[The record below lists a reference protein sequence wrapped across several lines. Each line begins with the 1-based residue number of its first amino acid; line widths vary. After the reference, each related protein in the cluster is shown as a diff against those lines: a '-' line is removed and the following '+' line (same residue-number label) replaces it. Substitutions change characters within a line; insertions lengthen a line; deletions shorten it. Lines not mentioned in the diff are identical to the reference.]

1 MSIST
6 KTGDSGETSLYDGS
20 RISKASRKINSVGYI
35 DELNSE
41 IGLIVSKTYSQK
53 FKTELKTIQ
62 NELFVIGADLA
73 TPMNTRETKRLQEK
87 HLQRIEKYVEKYE
100 TEVEIT
106 DFVLPGGTEIASLLH
121 IVRTQSRNVERKI
134 VRVSEVEEINPI
146 ILKYLNRLSD
156 LFYLMALYE
165 NKNQDQKEE
174 SVNFDI

>member
-6 KTGDSGETSLYDGS
+6 KTGDGGETSLYDGS

-62 NELFVIGADLA
+62 NELFVIGSDLA
-73 TPMNTRETKRLQEK
+73 TPMNSRETKRLQER

-106 DFVLPGGTEIASLLH
+106 DFVLPGGTEIASLFH

-146 ILKYLNRLSD
+146 IIKYLNRLSD

>member
-73 TPMNTRETKRLQEK
+73 TPMNSRETKRLQER
-87 HLQRIEKYVEKYE
+87 HLQRIDEQLKEYE
-100 TEVEIT
+100 TEIELT
-106 DFVLPGGTEIASLLH
+106 NFVLPGGTEIASLFH

-146 ILKYLNRLSD
+146 IIKYLNRLSD

-174 SVNFDI
+174 PVNFDI

>member
-62 NELFVIGADLA
+62 NELFVIGSDLA
-73 TPMNTRETKRLQEK
+73 TPMNSRETKRLQER
-87 HLQRIEKYVEKYE
+87 HLQRVEKYVEKYE

-106 DFVLPGGTEIASLLH
+106 DFVLPGGTEIASLFH

-146 ILKYLNRLSD
+146 IIKYLNRLSD

>member
-6 KTGDSGETSLYDGS
+6 KTGDKGETSLFDGS
-20 RISKASRKINSVGYI
+20 RISKGSRKINSVGYI

-41 IGLIVSKTYSQK
+41 IGLIVSKTYSEK

-62 NELFVIGADLA
+62 NELFVIGSDLA
-73 TPMNTRETKRLQEK
+73 TPINTRETKRLQK
-87 HLQRIEKYVEKYE
+87 RHLQRIEKSIEEYE
-100 TEVEIT
+100 SEVEIT
-106 DFVLPGGTEIASLLH
+106 NFVLPGGTEIASLIH

-146 ILKYLNRLSD
+146 IIKYLNRLSD
-156 LFYLMALYE
+156 LFYLMALSE
-165 NKNQDQKEE
+165 NKNQNKKED

>member
-6 KTGDSGETSLYDGS
+6 KTGDSGKTSLYDGS

-41 IGLIVSKTYSQK
+41 IGLIVSKTYSEK

-62 NELFVIGADLA
+62 NELFVIGSDLA
-73 TPMNTRETKRLQEK
+73 TPMNSRETKRLQEK

-100 TEVEIT
+100 SEIKIT

>member
-62 NELFVIGADLA
+62 NELFVIGSDLA
-73 TPMNTRETKRLQEK
+73 TPMNSRETKRLQER

-106 DFVLPGGTEIASLLH
+106 DFVLPGGTEIASLFH

-146 ILKYLNRLSD
+146 IIKYLNRLSD

>member
-62 NELFVIGADLA
+62 NELFVIGSDLA
-73 TPMNTRETKRLQEK
+73 TPINSRETKRLQER
-87 HLQRIEKYVEKYE
+87 HLLRVEKYVEKYE

-106 DFVLPGGTEIASLLH
+106 DFVLPGGTEIASLFH

-146 ILKYLNRLSD
+146 IIKYLNRLSD

-165 NKNQDQKEE
+165 NKNQDQKED
-174 SVNFDI
+174 SVNFEI

>member
-106 DFVLPGGTEIASLLH
+106 DFVLPGGTEIASLFH

-134 VRVSEVEEINPI
+134 VWVSEVEEINPI
-146 ILKYLNRLSD
+146 IIKYLNRLSD

>member
-73 TPMNTRETKRLQEK
+73 TPMNSRETKRLQER
-87 HLQRIEKYVEKYE
+87 HLQRIDEQLKEYE
-100 TEVEIT
+100 NEIELT
-106 DFVLPGGTEIASLLH
+106 NFVLPGGTEIASLFH

-146 ILKYLNRLSD
+146 IIKYLNRLSD

-174 SVNFDI
+174 PVNFDI

>member
-6 KTGDSGETSLYDGS
+6 KTGDKGKTSLFDGS
-20 RISKASRKINSVGYI
+20 RISKGSRKINSVGYI

-41 IGLIVSKTYSQK
+41 IGLIVSKTYSEK

-62 NELFVIGADLA
+62 NELFVIGSDLA
-73 TPMNTRETKRLQEK
+73 TPMNTRETKRLQER
-87 HLQRIEKYVEKYE
+87 HLQRIEKGIEEYE
-100 TEVEIT
+100 SKVKIT
-106 DFVLPGGTEIASLLH
+106 NFVLPGGTEIASLLH

-146 ILKYLNRLSD
+146 IIKYLNRLSD

-165 NKNQDQKEE
+165 NKIQDKKED

>member
-6 KTGDSGETSLYDGS
+6 KTGDGGETSLYDGS

-62 NELFVIGADLA
+62 NELSVIGSDLA
-73 TPMNTRETKRLQEK
+73 TPMNSRETKRLQER

-106 DFVLPGGTEIASLLH
+106 DFVLPGGTEIASLFH

-146 ILKYLNRLSD
+146 IIKYLNRLSD